1 MRSLGAVLGLV
12 EVVFNPSWRAVEKAR
27 RGLNVR
33 NSLPAFST
41 YLLRGVLYSKALVFR
56 GFDVPFF
63 ATTTL
68 CFSTFSTFFPSPQA
82 AFTVETQ
89 RARIMEEHVRRL
101 TTNATTHHNSRSIT
115 GLIGFETGSTS
126 LSSSRTASRQDSQC
140 SMLSDV
146 FESSQPSQNAVYFR
160 MDDVVNEVG
169 GVESITVETN
179 DDSAETLSPSGEEDA
194 PDNRQATTAEPR
206 NLGTDHPGS
215 ILGSSLSSSHPHSL
229 PVVHRPRLLL
239 CGAPG
244 GGQSSHLGP
253 ALLHIL
259 EEIPVKV
266 LDLSVIF
273 GVTSCCPE
281 ESLVQLFKEAKRTS
295 PSIVY
300 LPRVDSWWGVTTETF
315 QATFTSSLL
324 SLPPSTSLVVIAT
337 AECPWNELCP
347 SLKKLFSFVSSR

>member
-1 MRSLGAVLGLV
+1 
-12 EVVFNPSWRAVEKAR
+12 
-27 RGLNVR
+27 
-33 NSLPAFST
+33 
-41 YLLRGVLYSKALVFR
+41 
-56 GFDVPFF
+56 
-63 ATTTL
+63 
-68 CFSTFSTFFPSPQA
+68 
-82 AFTVETQ
+82 
-89 RARIMEEHVRRL
+89 MEEHIRRI

-115 GLIGFETGSTS
+115 GLTSFETGSTG
-126 LSSSRTASRQDSQC
+126 LSSSQTTSRQD

-146 FESSQPSQNAVYFR
+146 FEHSQPSQNAVYFQ
-160 MDDVVNEVG
+160 MDDIVNEVG

-179 DDSAETLSPSGEEDA
+179 VDSAGTLSPSGEEDA

-206 NLGTDHPGS
+206 NRSTDNPGS
-215 ILGSSLSSSHPHSL
+215 IFGSSLSSSHPHSL
-229 PVVHRPRLLL
+229 PLVHRPRLLL

-253 ALLHIL
+253 ALLHVL

-273 GVTSCCPE
+273 GVTSCSPE

-300 LPRVDSWWGVTTETF
+300 LPRVDSWWDVTTETF

-324 SLPPSTSLVVIAT
+324 SLPSSTSLVVIAT
-337 AECPWNELCP
+337 AECPWSELCP
-347 SLKKLFSFVSSR
+347 SLKELFSFVSSK